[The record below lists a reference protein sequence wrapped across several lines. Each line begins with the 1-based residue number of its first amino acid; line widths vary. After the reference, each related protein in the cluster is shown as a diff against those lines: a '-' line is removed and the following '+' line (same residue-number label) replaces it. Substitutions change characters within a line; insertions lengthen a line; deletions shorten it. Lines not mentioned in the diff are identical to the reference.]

1 MIGVFMGMTV
11 KGDIQLFL
19 TQSAAKKKIPAEI
32 WNKKTCTHLQL
43 LKKNSFQMF
52 ECCHKPDLTTVRFR

>member
-19 TQSAAKKKIPAEI
+19 TQSAAKKEIPAEI

-43 LKKNSFQMF
+43 LKN
-52 ECCHKPDLTTVRFR
+52 VRMLSQAWSEHC